1 MTKYRFIAILDS
13 VKEQGLSNI
22 DLSPDYLHIH
32 IALSEYCQTIPNFYN
47 ELSRL
52 PNSTTLYQW
61 GTPLEKNAKIRSEKV
76 NASKIKNYGNIGIG
90 SAGIGDGEHIK
101 DFVGGGEAFL
111 FNQLNIR
118 TIKGGRTVLA
128 RDKETYWTFQT
139 AQLSKSNTG
148 IVRGYNE
155 EIVSRRDLRGMFK
168 VYSAGRP
175 FIATFG
181 AEFTSPFLARS
192 NGIYKEDLAGIERP
206 RNSVFDQNIS
216 GGHLLGG
223 SSNPGDIESL
233 RAYYAGRRY
242 SEERSFQQGFSI
254 RFSSDI
260 LLSPIN
266 NVQIATEKGFR
277 KPRTTT
283 EVYEA
288 TQLIQTKYRD
298 HLASR

>member
-175 FIATFG
+175 FIATFD

-242 SEERSFQQGFSI
+242 SEERSFQRGFSI